1 MKTLHALTLC
11 TALATSGAFAQAYS
25 ASYDD
30 ITRVRR
36 VEYKDNLVLRAVGY
50 PDHPIMLELDPT
62 EPIADAAG
70 GKIAKWEIS
79 KLGSRFFAR
88 PLDGARDAT
97 VLIVTKSRSYVLD
110 LVPGSAKGAPAD
122 FVSKIVMTYPVEKTP
137 DLALEAQ
144 VMKDAATPLS
154 EALKG
159 VRNEQ
164 YSMEVVSETVDIKPR
179 EVFDD
184 GRFTYFKFPQ
194 NLPIPAIFK
203 STPGSNDEWLTNSHR
218 DNDYVVVHGV
228 GAAWNLRLSGSVV
241 GIFND
246 AFDATG
252 NASVNGTTI
261 RGLQQELRR

>member
-1 MKTLHALTLC
+1 MKAAQVLIFCA
-11 TALATSGAFAQAYS
+11 ALAASSAFAQAYS

-30 ITRVRR
+30 TTRVRR

-50 PDHPIMLELDPT
+50 ADHPIMLELDPG
-62 EPIADAAG
+62 EPIAEAAG

-88 PLDGARDAT
+88 PLEGARDAT
-97 VLIVTKSRSYVLD
+97 VLIVTKTRSYVLD
-110 LVPGSAKGAPAD
+110 LVPGSAKGAPSD
-122 FVSKIVMTYPVEKTP
+122 FVSKIVVTYPVEKASDP
-137 DLALEAQ
+137 VADA
-144 VMKDAATPLS
+144 KDAKEAATPLS
-154 EALKG
+154 EALKAA
-159 VRNEQ
+159 RNDQ

-184 GRFTYFKFPQ
+184 GRFTYFKFPD

-203 STPGSNDEWLTNSHR
+203 STPASSDEWLVNSHR
-218 DNDYVVVHGV
+218 DSDYVVVHGV

-246 AFDATG
+246 AYDAAGT
-252 NASVNGTTI
+252 AARNGTTI
-261 RGLQQELRR
+261 SGLKQELVK